1 MIAISGSLM
10 RTVNLS
16 SEVVIQINV
25 AASFTP
31 VFTSNSVL
39 ILDAVLISRAL

>member
-16 SEVVIQINV
+16 IEVVIQINV
-25 AASFTP
+25 AESFTP
-31 VFTSNSVL
+31 MFTSNSVL
-39 ILDAVLISRAL
+39 ILDAVLISEGL